1 MENKKHCNIC
11 NKDVSSTN
19 WSKHLKTKRHL
30 DVEQVQREVIP
41 DVNVGNE
48 RSDEEVQIK
57 YCGLCNIDMKENDW
71 IKHLKSKSHKS
82 NTNSIKDKLIQ
93 KVRSF
98 NIKRLRKRAFQNI
111 EFETKDYFV
120 KKSEEALD
128 GCFLTL
134 RIIPKNDVDSV
145 YVLVELPKLMFE
157 SVKEILEHKQALK
170 LQLVLKGKFR
180 KFHPA
185 SGQEKFEEITVP
197 SKNKIILREDEI
209 EKKLN
214 SLIREIH
221 ETIESWDNNEQSPK
235 YYVIT

>member
-11 NKDVSSTN
+11 NKDVSSTK

-48 RSDEEVQIK
+48 RSDKEVQIK
-57 YCGLCNIDMKENDW
+57 YCGLCNIDVKENDW

-82 NTNSIKDKLIQ
+82 STNLIKDKLIQ
-93 KVRSF
+93 KIRSF
-98 NIKRLRKRAFQNI
+98 NIKRPRKRTFQYI
-111 EFETKDYFV
+111 EFEIKDYFV
-120 KKSEEALD
+120 IKSEEALD
-128 GCFLTL
+128 GYFLTL

-145 YVLVELPKLMFE
+145 YVLVEELPKLMFE
-157 SVKEILEHKQALK
+157 RGKEILKHKQAFK

-185 SGQEKFEEITVP
+185 SGQEEFKEITVP

-209 EKKLN
+209 EKKIEFIN
-214 SLIREIH
+214 SRN
-221 ETIESWDNNEQSPK
+221 S
-235 YYVIT
+235 